1 MVFDEKVMKV
11 LSLASHGY
19 ELARTMQKETSKKL
33 LKNMKNLNFNNYS
46 SHESRMWWKS
56 IFFGIFAAL
65 VSVTLLGIINI
76 Q

>member
-1 MVFDEKVMKV
+1 
-11 LSLASHGY
+11 
-19 ELARTMQKETSKKL
+19 
-33 LKNMKNLNFNNYS
+33 
-46 SHESRMWWKS
+46 MWWKS